1 MIDLALSVLPS
12 DVGPAHVKLVLEW
25 AEPEKFFNDMSD
37 AFVEHES
44 VTQLKVVFAHRE
56 QNTEIDFFS
65 LIRTNAKVHP
75 TCHLLNASNI
85 TPKLKLSVPRM
96 LGAAPIARNTCQSSR
111 HWVCGRCLTFW

>member
-44 VTQLKVVFAHRE
+44 VTQLKVAFAHHKKKSK
-56 QNTEIDFFS
+56 TEIDFFVS
-65 LIRTNAKVHP
+65 FIK
-75 TCHLLNASNI
+75 
-85 TPKLKLSVPRM
+85 
-96 LGAAPIARNTCQSSR
+96 
-111 HWVCGRCLTFW
+111 

>member
-44 VTQLKVVFAHRE
+44 VTQLKVVRLKFDHHKH
-56 QNTEIDFFS
+56 TEIEHFF
-65 LIRTNAKVHP
+65 IE
-75 TCHLLNASNI
+75 
-85 TPKLKLSVPRM
+85 
-96 LGAAPIARNTCQSSR
+96 
-111 HWVCGRCLTFW
+111 

>member
-44 VTQLKVVFAHRE
+44 VTQLKVLFAFPHRE
-56 QNTEIDFFS
+56 RNTEINSFS
-65 LIRTNAKVHP
+65 LIRTNAKVP
-75 TCHLLNASNI
+75 QT
-85 TPKLKLSVPRM
+85 
-96 LGAAPIARNTCQSSR
+96 
-111 HWVCGRCLTFW
+111 